1 MTKILKITLKY
12 IIPILTIWG
21 ISSHL
26 LNNNPYKGVFDL
38 KNKEQLLFVEFAAD
52 QHYKLCLQAFKFH
65 TDYSHSTVYEYI
77 HDLFV
82 YRDTEI
88 LMSDAVW
95 ISFFQKEKLIR
106 TYRLNSNRLYS
117 PGNPGMAYLEARPS
131 FTSQSL
137 PTRSSR
143 CVIVDNEFDFNILQS
158 N

>member
-1 MTKILKITLKY
+1 MIKILKITLKY

-26 LNNNPYKGVFDL
+26 LNKNPYKGVL
-38 KNKEQLLFVEFAAD
+38 NLQNKEQLLFLELASD
-52 QHYKLCLQAFKFH
+52 QKYKMCLQLEDFYM
-65 TDYSHSTVYEYI
+65 DYSHNNIYDYV

-82 YRDTEI
+82 YRDIKI

-95 ISFFQKEKLIR
+95 VTFYQKEKLIR
-106 TYRLNSNRLYS
+106 TYRLNSNRIYS
-117 PGNPGMAYLEARPS
+117 PGNPGMAYLEKRPS
-131 FTSQSL
+131 FTFNKNEFVY
-137 PTRSSR
+137 SR